1 MTANRHRLEDAVLI
15 ARTFG
20 FQIFWQP
27 LPLPEVVQRSENFA
41 GISLSALTQEDQIF
55 GREFAVLLVVPFG
68 LEAEIPQ

>member
-15 ARTFG
+15 AQTFS
-20 FQIFWQP
+20 FQILWQS

-41 GISLSALTQEDQIF
+41 GIFLSALTQEDQIF
-55 GREFAVLLVVPFG
+55 GREVAVLLVVPFG